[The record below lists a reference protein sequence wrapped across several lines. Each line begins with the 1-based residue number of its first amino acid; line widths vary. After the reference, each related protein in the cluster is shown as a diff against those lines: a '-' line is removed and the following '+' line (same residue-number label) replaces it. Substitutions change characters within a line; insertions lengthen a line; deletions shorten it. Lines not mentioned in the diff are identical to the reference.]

1 MFQYLASQ
9 RGISVGVLAFQHAS
23 FYYRDNENAE
33 WAQNQPHSEVEKSV
47 FPQKSA
53 HKNGI
58 KFKAHREMGNLCK
71 KVVNNIHNH
80 IAQ

>member
-1 MFQYLASQ
+1 M
-9 RGISVGVLAFQHAS
+9 GVLAFQHAS

-47 FPQKSA
+47 FPQ
-53 HKNGI
+53 NGI

-71 KVVNNIHNH
+71 KAVNNIHNR